1 MFTLPKKKK
10 KDYKEYK
17 DTRKYD
23 LVTGKQEI
31 NRNCP

>member
-10 KDYKEYK
+10 TYKEYK

-23 LVTGKQEI
+23 SVTGKQEI